1 VARRRKYS
9 DRRNAGHSAV
19 VPFRP
24 GEDTS
29 DRHYRRKGVAR
40 RMLDAAQDWCL
51 LNGVALLVKNEGHH
65 WLFRWVCSEEEVLSR
80 GVILETV
87 KQKRRICIA
96 EWWPSSAKLIFDKLW
111 RGGVHCDG
119 WLQVQKELCKRWNIQ
134 EQDNGET

>member
-1 VARRRKYS
+1 VSEGKGRRK
-9 DRRNAGHSAV
+9 AGHSAV

-24 GEDTS
+24 CEGVFE
-29 DRHYRRKGVAR
+29 RHYRRKDVAWR
-40 RMLDAAQDWCL
+40 LHRAAGEWCAEHGIRMTVHNA
-51 LNGVALLVKNEGHH
+51 GHH
-65 WLFRWVCSEEEVLSR
+65 WTFAWVCSEEELLSR

-87 KQKRRICIA
+87 RQKRRHCLA

-111 RGGVHCDG
+111 RGGVHCHG